1 MQNKIDLE
9 NLSAEEKYI
18 VLYAIAKNATKDY
31 DFNNVVPI
39 NRIIRDCGIEL
50 SAWPMPG
57 KVLLHDNLAE
67 SKKADGKWVIY
78 VNYRVLHLL
87 SGRYAITREFA
98 GYLMDSVGIS
108 CEKETHAYLY
118 FPLAVEW
125 RNVLTSFLTFPFCR
139 VVKLLRE
146 FSKGEYLTEDDWIGY
161 LTHVM
166 EATFY
171 YAILCYQDIRNLAAA
186 LFQCKEGGISD
197 EVSKFLVDLNVTLED
212 EFRIIEENS
221 DLFQKN

>member
-1 MQNKIDLE
+1 MQSKIDFE
-9 NLSAEEKYI
+9 NLRVEEKYI
-18 VLYAIAKNATKDY
+18 VLYVIAKNAMKHY
-31 DFNNVVPI
+31 EFSNVVPI

-57 KVLLHDNLAE
+57 KTLLHDNLAE
-67 SKKADGKWVIY
+67 SKKIDDKWIIY
-78 VNYRVLHLL
+78 VNDEVSQLL

-98 GYLMDSVGIS
+98 GYLMDSFGIS

-118 FPLAVEW
+118 FPLTIEW
-125 RNVLTSFLTFPFCR
+125 RNVLTSFLTFPFYR

-166 EATFY
+166 KATFY
-171 YAILCYQDIRNLAAA
+171 HAILCYQDIRNLAAA
-186 LFQCKEGGISD
+186 LFQCKEGSISD
-197 EVSKFLVDLNVTLED
+197 EVSKFLADLNVTLED